1 VTGEVIRRFAALA
14 AALLAA
20 AALLGCG
27 DSDSSATD
35 STPAQQVGSN
45 PGAESGANSKSGSK
59 GSQDNG
65 SQSGQSNET
74 GNSPKSVETAPLEV
88 SGGGSA
94 QYRTK
99 GGDNS
104 VQEFGEEGDE
114 AELEQ
119 AATALHDYLVARA
132 EEDWPAACSHLA
144 RTVTDQL
151 GELAARSDQLKG
163 KDCAAILGA
172 LTPPLPASVRH
183 ESTIVDAGSLRL
195 EDERAFLIYRGAE
208 ETDYAVVMEQ
218 EDGAWKVGALAATP
232 IS

>member
-1 VTGEVIRRFAALA
+1 MTGEVIRRFAAPA

-27 DSDSSATD
+27 DSGSGATD
-35 STPAQQVGSN
+35 STPAQEAGAS
-45 PGAESGANSKSGSK
+45 PGAESGAHSKSASK
-59 GSQDNG
+59 SSQDNG
-65 SQSGQSNET
+65 SKQGDET
-74 GNSPKSVETAPLEV
+74 GSSPKSVETAPLEV

-94 QYRTK
+94 QYRIK

-104 VQEFGEEGDE
+104 IQEFGEESDE

-132 EEDWPAACSHLA
+132 GEDWPAACSHLA
-144 RTVTDQL
+144 RTITDQL
-151 GELAARSDQLKG
+151 GEIAARSDQLKG
-163 KDCAAILGA
+163 KGCAPILGA
-172 LTPPLPASVRH
+172 LSPSLPATVRH

-208 ETDYAVVMEQ
+208 ETNYAVLMER
-218 EDGAWKVGALAATP
+218 EDDAWKVGALAATP